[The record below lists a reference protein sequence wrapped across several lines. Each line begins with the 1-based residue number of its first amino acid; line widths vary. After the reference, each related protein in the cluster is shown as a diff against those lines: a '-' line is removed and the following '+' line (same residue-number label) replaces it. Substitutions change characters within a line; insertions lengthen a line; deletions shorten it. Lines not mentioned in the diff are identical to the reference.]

1 MGIGSAIGAI
11 KGGQAEGRAA
21 RKNMYALQDYG
32 KTAEDTQAR
41 IDPGQANRAGYA
53 EQLRGIMS
61 GEVDFQEDPG
71 YQFRF
76 SEGMRATERG
86 MAAKGY
92 NQSGNV
98 QAALQERGQGLASQE
113 YNNILTRLTDLGSA
127 GTQAG
132 IAGGQAY
139 ADVKQT
145 SVTGAASAR
154 TAQGAAKA
162 TTYGAYGNLFDAG
175 TQAGVTAYTGGM
187 SGLTDLFSQGGAG

>member
-1 MGIGSAIGAI
+1 
-11 KGGQAEGRAA
+11 
-21 RKNMYALQDYG
+21 
-32 KTAEDTQAR
+32 
-41 IDPGQANRAGYA
+41 
-53 EQLRGIMS
+53 MS
-61 GEVDFQEDPG
+61 GEIDFREDPG

-132 IAGGQAY
+132 IAGAGAY
-139 ADVKQT
+139 ADIKQT
-145 SVTGAASAR
+145 AVTGAASAR
-154 TAQGAAKA
+154 TAQAGAKA
-162 TTYGAYGNLFDAG
+162 AGYGHMGSLFDSGSDA
-175 TQAGVTAYTGGM
+175 AMAAYTGGA
-187 SGLTDLFSQGGAG
+187 SAGFSSLFSGG